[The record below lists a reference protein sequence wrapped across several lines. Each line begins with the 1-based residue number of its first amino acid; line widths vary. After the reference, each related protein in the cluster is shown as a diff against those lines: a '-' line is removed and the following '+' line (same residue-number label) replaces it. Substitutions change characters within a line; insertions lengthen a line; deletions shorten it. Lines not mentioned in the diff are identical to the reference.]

1 MSLEEIKG
9 IIVKSLPIDALMPRF
24 EIEYVPR
31 LQRWF
36 FVASWSRIQPYTLD
50 VMDKERLDRRET
62 LKDEIRQ
69 LSQIVEKIK
78 DEEARGKLGVLE
90 EDEIEL
96 VDAEHAVWN
105 YDSITRKE
113 LVECINEMLKRRN
126 RDYEQTVS
134 LELFDPCFYK
144 QLIDGKRVVRRR
156 DFACSYFVVKQ
167 DFEDLTEKNVGMM
180 ADRMRSV
187 MQRAVEEDKHSL
199 ALLNLNY
206 DELKKVFLEKPKPRF
221 IVI

>member
-9 IIVKSLPIDALMPRF
+9 KIVKSLPADALMPRF